1 MGGFFSAP
9 KIPSPPPAVESRVS
23 EGEKSASRAEADKK
37 QQLARRT
44 RARATGGRRLLLASA
59 RDSSELGLPFNTTD
73 TLGVTR
79 G

>member
-9 KIPSPPPAVESRVS
+9 KIPSPPPAVEGRISQA
-23 EGEKSASRAEADKK
+23 EKSAAKAEADKK

-59 RDSSELGLPFNTTD
+59 RDNSELGVPFNTTD

>member
-9 KIPSPPPAVESRVS
+9 KIPSPPPAVESRIS

-37 QQLARRT
+37 QQLARRS
-44 RARATGGRRLLLASA
+44 RARATGGRRLLLAA
-59 RDSSELGLPFNTTD
+59 RDSSELGVPFNTTD

>member
-9 KIPSPPPAVESRVS
+9 KIPSSPPAVESRIS
-23 EGEKSASRAEADKK
+23 QAEKSASKAEADKK
-37 QQLARRT
+37 QQLARRS
-44 RARATGGRRLLLASA
+44 RARATGGRRLLLAA
-59 RDSSELGLPFNTTD
+59 RDSSELGLPFNTRE